1 MSRYFPILLLLA
13 LPALV
18 SAQEKI
24 TWQDH
29 IRPIFENRCT
39 NCHNPDKKKG
49 DLDLSTFAG
58 VMAGGSGG
66 ASVEA
71 GDSSA
76 STLWKVVSHTEEP
89 VMPPKGDKIP
99 QAEIDLI
106 AKWIAGGLLDSP
118 DSTAKVKKKAGFA
131 MSATASTVKPEG
143 PPPMPEHVLLEP
155 VVTPARPNAVVALAH
170 SPWAPLAALAAPR
183 QVLLYH
189 STTGELLGVLP
200 FPEGGTPETLSFSR
214 NGALLLAGGGIPGKQ
229 GHVVVWDIKT
239 AQPVIQL
246 AMTEDFDTVLAADIT
261 ADLSKIAMGGPGRR
275 VRIYDTRTSQ
285 VLANIKKHT
294 DWVTSLA
301 FSPDGVLLATGDRNG
316 GLYVWEA
323 GTGNEFLN
331 LRGHEKMIG
340 SLAWRA
346 DSNLLAA
353 GCEDGNMTW
362 WEMVNGTQ
370 VKKIGSHGGVLA
382 LGFAPDGRLVSGGR
396 DGHVRIW
403 DGNGAQQRDWVP
415 SGGAAVLKTLFSD
428 DGKRVLTG
436 AWNGEVKSWDAAEK
450 DAPPTPMEGNPPSI
464 ETRLASLKA
473 AADSQ
478 RAAAE
483 QAAAALAEKEKAVA
497 VVDTEMT
504 AVRAAL
510 ATLPERQKT
519 AATQLEMI
527 QANVV
532 KLEGSISGF
541 KKNLETATA
550 AMAAAP
556 AVPAAPVVPA
566 VEGAAASEVKAAL
579 AQAAEADAAVG
590 ALTRTLLEAKTAALK
605 QAVADGET
613 KLQEQRAA
621 LAQATQETEKLKAE
635 LASLTVQ
642 MPEKEK
648 AVAAMKQQ
656 AEAARAAVDAT
667 RAQIAAGL
675 KAVARWQAAR
685 QLKPALALRAEAR
698 ALKEKLEGFREEIK
712 GLEATVSTAPAG
724 PPAQRLAEIQQQL
737 TTLPA
742 EAEAKQKAAEAA
754 WQEYLNLLPQ

>member
-1 MSRYFPILLLLA
+1 MSRNLIPLILLA
-13 LPALV
+13 VSSAA

-76 STLWKVVSHTEEP
+76 STLWKVVSHTDEP

-131 MSATASTVKPEG
+131 MSATASTAKPEG

-200 FPEGGTPETLSFSR
+200 FPDGGTPETLSFSR

-301 FSPDGVLLATGDRNG
+301 FSPDGVLLASGDRNG

-323 GTGNEFLN
+323 ATGNEFLN

-340 SLAWRA
+340 SLAWRG

-353 GCEDGNMTW
+353 GSEDGNMTW

-396 DGHVRIW
+396 DGHARIW
-403 DGNGAQQRDWVP
+403 DDKGAQQRDWVP

-436 AWNGEVKSWDAAEK
+436 AWNGEVKSWDAVLN
-450 DAPPTPMEGNPPSI
+450 DAPPTPLEGNPPSI
-464 ETRLASLKA
+464 ETRLVTLQANA
-473 AADSQ
+473 ESQ
-478 RAAAE
+478 RTAAE
-483 QAAAALAEKEKAVA
+483 QAAAAFAEKEKAVA
-497 VVDTEMT
+497 AVDTEMT
-504 AVRAAL
+504 AVRTAL
-510 ATLPERQKT
+510 AALPERQKAV
-519 AATQLEMI
+519 AAQLEVL
-527 QANVV
+527 QANVA
-532 KLEGSISGF
+532 KMEGSVTGF
-541 KKNLETATA
+541 KKSLEAADA

-556 AVPAAPVVPA
+556 PAPAAAVPAAAGTVTADVKVA
-566 VEGAAASEVKAAL
+566 LDQAAA
-579 AQAAEADAAVG
+579 ADAAVT
-590 ALTRTLLEAKTAALK
+590 ALSRTVLEAKIVTLK
-605 QAVADGET
+605 QAVADGEN
-613 KLQEQRAA
+613 KLIQQRGE
-621 LAQATQETEKLKAE
+621 LAQATQEAEKLKTE
-635 LASLTVQ
+635 LASLTQQ

-648 AVAAMKQQ
+648 AAAAMKQQ
-656 AEAARAAVDAT
+656 ADAARAALETT
-667 RAQIAAGL
+667 RAQIDAGL
-675 KAVARWQAAR
+675 KAMARWQAAR

-698 ALKEKLEGFREEIK
+698 ILKEKLDGFREELK
-712 GLEATVSTAPAG
+712 GLEATVTTAPAG
-724 PPAQRLAEIQQQL
+724 PQAQRVTEIQEQL
-737 TTLPA
+737 KSLPA

-754 WQEYLNLLPQ
+754 WQEYLNLLPK